1 MALRSL
7 IRMFQLLL
15 VTVAVLS
22 TALSATL
29 QEQGNYTSLSDAFEQ
44 LANLTYL
51 PNSGDPFSGSQN
63 FTYCCLLAV
72 NASLEVINGYI
83 VEKTPC
89 YIKSSVDDLL
99 TAAREGQFPCGAVW
113 DGNYIG
119 APVVEV
125 SLTLQRALPF
135 FMPVYDT
142 YLSLVASTK
151 RDY

>member
-1 MALRSL
+1 
-7 IRMFQLLL
+7 MFQLLL

-29 QEQGNYTSLSDAFEQ
+29 QEQGNYTSLSDDFEQ

-51 PNSGDPFSGSQN
+51 PNSGDPVRGWQN
-63 FTYCCLLAV
+63 FTHCCLLAV
-72 NASLEVINGYI
+72 NASLEVISGYI